1 MSALYTIKDVASKA
15 GLSQATV
22 SRVINNHPYVS
33 EDKKKAVQKAMKE
46 LGYVPNSSAQR
57 LRNLKTKKIAV
68 LVSRIVNPFFSQ
80 LVDAME
86 NRAAVCGFQLILCNT
101 RIDKGKEL
109 EYFQL
114 LKSKQVDGIIMASVE
129 NRWEV
134 IEPFTKYGPIIYC
147 NEYDPEAT
155 VIRVRLDQV
164 EGGYIGTKHL
174 LEKGHTKIAY
184 CQGNDSSVS
193 VNRRKG
199 YLKAMTEFGIEPLD
213 GWMFKNIF
221 TIEDGRNIFRQL
233 NRLTDPPT
241 AIFTGSDEVA
251 AGVIKEAQ
259 HHLWKVPEHLAVV
272 GFDDQPIAELLD
284 PQITTINQHTSDIGF
299 TAMEVMLEIINNE
312 RSNDSQDII
321 LPIRLIERQS
331 T

>member
-1 MSALYTIKDVASKA
+1 MYTIKDVALKA

-33 EDKKKAVQKAMKE
+33 EDKKRAVKKAMDE
-46 LGYVPNSSAQR
+46 LGFVPNSSAQR
-57 LRNLKTKKIAV
+57 LRNIKTKKIAV
-68 LVSRIVNPFFSQ
+68 LISRIVNPFFSQ

-86 NRAAVCGFQLILCNT
+86 QKAARHGYQLILCNT
-101 RIDKGKEL
+101 RISREKEL

-129 NRWEV
+129 NDWSV
-134 IEPFTKYGPIIYC
+134 IEPYTKYGPIIYC
-147 NEYDPEAT
+147 NEYDPNASLT
-155 VIRVRLDQV
+155 RVRLDQV

-174 LEKGHTKIAY
+174 LDKGHRKIGY

-199 YLKAMTEFGIEPLD
+199 YLKAVTEAGIEPNPD
-213 GWMFKNIF
+213 WMFKNIF
-221 TIEDGRNIFRQL
+221 TIDDGRAIFRRIADM
-233 NRLTDPPT
+233 NDAPT
-241 AIFTGSDEVA
+241 ALFTGSDEVA

-259 HHLWKVPEHLAVV
+259 THGWKVPDDLAVI
-272 GFDDQPIAELLD
+272 GFDDQPIASLLD
-284 PQITTINQHTSDIGF
+284 PQITTINQFTSDIGE
-299 TAMEVMLEIINNE
+299 TAMKVMLEIVQGKRKNN
-312 RSNDSQDII
+312 STDIL
-321 LPIRLIERQS
+321 LPIQLIERQS

>member
-1 MSALYTIKDVASKA
+1 MYTIKDVASKA

-33 EDKKKAVQKAMKE
+33 EDKKLAVQKAMDE

-86 NRAAVCGFQLILCNT
+86 KRAATAGFHLILCNT
-101 RIDKGKEL
+101 RIDKEKEL

-129 NRWEV
+129 NSWEV
-134 IEPFTKYGPIIYC
+134 IEPYTKYGPIIYC
-147 NEYDPEAT
+147 NEYDPDAT
-155 VIRVRLDQV
+155 VTRVRLDQV

-174 LEKGHTKIAY
+174 LDKGHRKIAY

-193 VNRRKG
+193 VNRRRG
-199 YLKAMTEFGIEPLD
+199 YLKAVTEAGIEPADKL
-213 GWMFKNIF
+213 MFKNIF
-221 TIEDGRNIFRQL
+221 TIEDGRAIFNQIHSMQ
-233 NRLTDPPT
+233 DPPT

-259 HHLWKVPEHLAVV
+259 RQSWRVPEDLAVI

-284 PQITTINQHTSDIGF
+284 PQITTINQFTYNIGF
-299 TAMEVMLEIINNE
+299 TAMDVMLEIIHKK
-312 RSNDSQDII
+312 RSNDSRDIL
-321 LPIRLIERQS
+321 LPIHLIERQS

>member
-1 MSALYTIKDVASKA
+1 VYTIKDVASKA

-33 EDKKKAVQKAMKE
+33 ADKKLAVQNAMKE
-46 LGYVPNSSAQR
+46 LGYVPNSSAQG

-86 NRAAVCGFQLILCNT
+86 KRAAMFGFHLILCNT
-101 RIDKGKEL
+101 RIDKEKEL

-129 NRWEV
+129 NSWDV
-134 IEPFTKYGPIIYC
+134 IEPFTQYGPIIYC
-147 NEYDPEAT
+147 NEFDPEAT
-155 VIRVRLDQV
+155 VTRVRLDQV

-174 LEKGHTKIAY
+174 LDKGHRKIAY

-199 YLKAMTEFGIEPLD
+199 FLKAVTEADIEPNLE
-213 GWMFKNIF
+213 WMFKNIF
-221 TIEDGRNIFRQL
+221 TIEDGRKIFNKIQ
-233 NRLTDPPT
+233 TFPDPPT

-259 HHLWKVPEHLAVV
+259 LHAWRVPEDLAVI
-272 GFDDQPIAELLD
+272 GFDDQPIAALLD
-284 PQITTINQHTSDIGF
+284 PQITTINQFTTDIGF
-299 TAMEVMLEIINNE
+299 AAMDVMLDIINKK
-312 RSNDSQDII
+312 RSNDSRDIL